1 MGRED
6 EQDGLAQ
13 LVQLVLDRTDERPAV
28 LHRAEFLS
36 FAELEERVAA
46 LSVCL
51 GRLESFSGFLGI
63 CVHRSFAL
71 VVSLLACLLNKKAFI
86 CLDPTFP
93 AKRLGF
99 ILDDSGP
106 AALLLDEAT
115 VHQHPHLP
123 CFCRH
128 FLLLDRQG
136 QVCQAGTQPQ
146 KPGGEELPS
155 GVAYAIY
162 TSGSTGQPKGVVV
175 SRPNLHSLLSF
186 FLELLGPRLEG
197 FVWVAVTTFCF
208 DIALLELLLPLMC
221 NCMLDVV
228 ETEISKQGPELKARL
243 AKYPR
248 LAFQAT
254 PSSYNLLRSCGWAPP
269 AGAVLLCGGEP
280 FPAWLSEY
288 GTDVYLHNV
297 YGPTETTIWSTAE
310 HVDAPTAGASVSIG
324 PPIRETTLRLSSER
338 AERAEKF
345 ESGEIIIGGAGV
357 SLGYWKRELLTLE
370 RFTPSLSGGKEFRTG
385 AQAMQSLLA
394 YLGRRDDS
402 GKTFCL
408 GRIDE
413 QVKVNGFRLELCEID
428 AALGGFPEVK
438 FGACDVRR
446 NRLDQLVLVA
456 YVVWREGEGLDRR
469 GRLHAHLREHLPEYM
484 WPQKTLALD
493 KLPVT
498 LNGKLER
505 KRLPDPWQ
513 LQGELVQDKEEH
525 ELVKPSE
532 VCATSMPTA
541 DALRFLVL
549 QVVEELIEG
558 TLPCVTHQK
567 TEESDRGEEWR
578 HLGLTSSMAAAFG
591 IALGRSLSL
600 QWPQRRW
607 PALGAATMFECAT
620 VSRLVAKLLQE
631 EAVAVEPVQ
640 ATEAAA
646 VAPASV
652 GRQGGT
658 VRHVASLG
666 SLCMT
671 AQAQVASK
679 SWRRWPGPFDWV
691 FSAPEMVTHCLKDDG
706 FAAFLDPSCYVAT
719 ACKKAGHNIYS
730 PMLHRD
736 VIFNHHNPMIPADYE
751 FLQSCM
757 LSFQHLLKGW
767 TATPVDISQEDF
779 VLFLLFNLERRVELK
794 DLAVLE
800 LFEELLR
807 QSQLPFRLL
816 VVKVVTKA
824 THAPQES
831 LLMQRSVEVAG
842 AGQISKVQ
850 ELYVHQLKC
859 QGSHDGWRFSDD
871 ADFHA
876 LERIIRSHSPEFKLF
891 AGAPTMAL
899 LPCSSEGCE
908 YLCTWLAGHCCH
920 RCSSKAG
927 WHGPRCDRHRL
938 EQGQEGSVEPVTGYK
953 PSGEGHPHPGSK
965 TRAERF
971 RSSLSQ
977 AQTQGQGG
985 QRPSLS
991 LQTSALRRLQRCL
1004 RATEAETDETRLC
1017 ESGES
1022 FEALGH
1028 PIHEGPSW
1036 KLWCPLEANL
1046 CTALKLLKE
1055 TFSDARALL
1064 LGPMRAFEALPDLS
1078 GAGFQEVCRFKQNTD
1093 LFAVTAGDNGPV
1105 EKLPRTPEEFVV
1117 LARDAI
1123 QPVRS

>member
-1 MGRED
+1 MEGED
-6 EQDGLAQ
+6 EEDGLTQ
-13 LVQLVLDRTDERPAV
+13 LLRLVLDRRDERPAV
-28 LHRAEFLS
+28 LHCAEFLS
-36 FAELEERVAA
+36 FAELEERVAE
-46 LSVCL
+46 LSMRL
-51 GRLESFSGFLGI
+51 GDLEDRISGFVGI

-71 VVSLLACLLNKKAFI
+71 VVSLLACLFSKKAFI
-86 CLDPTFP
+86 CLDPAFP

-106 AALLLDEAT
+106 GALLLDEAA
-115 VHQHPHLP
+115 VQQHSHLLS
-123 CFCRH
+123 FCRH

-136 QVCQAGTQPQ
+136 QVRQTGTQPQ
-146 KPGGEELPS
+146 RPRGEDIPD

-175 SRPNLHSLLSF
+175 SRSNLYPRLKRGRHNLLSF
-186 FLELLGPRLEG
+186 FLELLGFRLES

-208 DIALLELLLPLMC
+208 DIALLELILPLMC

-269 AGAVLLCGGEP
+269 AGSVLLCGGEP
-280 FPAWLSEY
+280 FPPWLSEF

-297 YGPTETTIWSTAE
+297 YGPTETTIWSTAQ
-310 HVDAPTAGASVSIG
+310 HVDALAAGASVPIG
-324 PPIRETTLRLSSER
+324 PPIRETTLRLSSEGGER
-338 AERAEKF
+338 ADRAEKF

-357 SLGYWKRELLTLE
+357 SLGYWKRDHLTLE
-370 RFTPSLSGGKEFRTG
+370 RFTPAPSGGKEFRTG
-385 AQAMQSLLA
+385 D
-394 YLGRRDDS
+394 LGRRDAS

-413 QVKVNGFRLELCEID
+413 QVKVNGFRLELCEVD
-428 AALGGFPEVK
+428 AALRGCPEVE

-446 NRLDQLVLVA
+446 NRLDQVVLVA
-456 YVVWREGEGLDRR
+456 YVVWREGEGQDGR
-469 GRLHAHLREHLPEYM
+469 GKLHSHLREHLPEYM
-484 WPQKTLALD
+484 WPQKTVVLD

-513 LQGELVQDKEEH
+513 LQSELLQDKGKDQP
-525 ELVKPSE
+525 LKLPE
-532 VCATSMPTA
+532 VCAASMPTA
-541 DALRFLVL
+541 DALRILVF
-549 QVVEELIEG
+549 QVIEELIEG
-558 TLPCVTHQK
+558 TCPGVMHQK
-567 TEESDRGEEWR
+567 TGECDRREEWR
-578 HLGLTSSMAAAFG
+578 HLGLTSSMAAAFAV
-591 IALGRSLSL
+591 ALGRSLSL

-631 EAVAVEPVQ
+631 EKAA
-640 ATEAAA
+640 EA
-646 VAPASV
+646 APASLDRR
-652 GRQGGT
+652 GAA
-658 VRHVASLG
+658 RHVVSLG

-671 AQAQVASK
+671 AQAMEHLGF
-679 SWRRWPGPFDWV
+679 RRWPGPFDWV
-691 FSAPEMVTHCLKDDG
+691 FSAPEMVTHCLKDG
-706 FAAFLDPSCYVAT
+706 FAAFLDQSRYVAT
-719 ACKKAGHNIYS
+719 ACKKAGHTVYS
-730 PMLHRD
+730 PMLNRD

-751 FLQSCM
+751 FLQSCVRS
-757 LSFQHLLKGW
+757 LQHLLKGW
-767 TATPVDISQEDF
+767 TATPVNISLDDF
-779 VLFLLFNLERRVELK
+779 VLFLLFNLERRVELQ
-794 DLAVLE
+794 DAAVLE
-800 LFEELLR
+800 LFEELVR

-824 THAPQES
+824 ADAPQES
-831 LLMQRSVEVAG
+831 LLMQRSVEE
-842 AGQISKVQ
+842 AGQKSKVQ

-876 LERIIRSHSPEFKLF
+876 LERIICRLCSELKLF
-891 AGAPTMAL
+891 AGAPTMPL
-899 LPCSSEGCE
+899 LPCSSEGCP

-927 WHGPRCDRHRL
+927 WHGPRCDRHRG
-938 EQGQEGSVEPVTGYK
+938 EGQDQQGPVEPARGYK
-953 PSGEGHPHPGSK
+953 PSGHFLGTVS
-965 TRAERF
+965 RAERF

-977 AQTQGQGG
+977 AQTQGPQG
-985 QRPSLS
+985 PSLS
-991 LQTSALRRLQRCL
+991 LQTSALRRLERCL
-1004 RATEAETDETRLC
+1004 RADIEAETDETRVC

-1022 FEALGH
+1022 FEPLGQ

-1046 CTALKLLKE
+1046 STSLQLLR
-1055 TFSDARALL
+1055 AALL
-1064 LGPMRAFEALPDLS
+1064 QAAQRRDSLQDDAS
-1078 GAGFQEVCRFKQNTD
+1078 
-1093 LFAVTAGDNGPV
+1093 
-1105 EKLPRTPEEFVV
+1105 PRRLQIPWELCF
-1117 LARDAI
+1117 LAR
-1123 QPVRS
+1123 